1 MAGSCISFRRH
12 DRLIG
17 LREQVVNKTH
27 RFTRSSSGGHLLV
40 LTCVLMA
47 FLAGCAVDGSS
58 VGAVQDNKSTPM
70 IPVDEVRR
78 QKGEKNQPAAAVSV
92 SLPRATRQD
101 MGFDD
106 DPWGATNVQEQHW
119 LDRHGYPNKEQHE
132 TFTGASDG
140 ILWSAANA
148 GDIVAQVML
157 DTRALP
163 EREALDRLLIKGAEG
178 NLYALQSAA
187 SFFAGSTQGDVVT
200 GYAIARV
207 AEMRGDTSLAL
218 AREMMFRTPLTVE
231 QRMRGEAEA
240 LKLSRTLDAIYREK
254 TGSEFIPDPRPLP
267 SE

>member
-1 MAGSCISFRRH
+1 MAGACISFRRH
-12 DRLIG
+12 ERSIE
-17 LREQVVNKTH
+17 LREQLVNETH
-27 RFTRSSSGGHLLV
+27 RFTRSSSSVHLLV
-40 LTCVLMA
+40 LTCVLMVS
-47 FLAGCAVDGSS
+47 LAGCAVDGSN
-58 VGAVQDNKSTPM
+58 VGAAQDSKSPPM
-70 IPVDEVRR
+70 IPVDEVRNQR
-78 QKGEKNQPAAAVSV
+78 GDKNQSVAPGSV
-92 SLPRATRQD
+92 SLPRATRQG

-106 DPWGATNVQEQHW
+106 DPWGATNLQEQHW

-132 TFTGASDG
+132 AFTGASDG
-140 ILWSAANA
+140 ILWSAASA

-218 AREMMFRTPLTVE
+218 AREMMFRAPLTVE

-240 LKLSRTLDAIYREK
+240 LKLSRTLDAIHRER
-254 TGSEFIPDPRPLP
+254 TGNEFVPDPRPLP